1 MSGIIAVT
9 AGYNIVKPRTLC
21 LTDVQ
26 FKQKLKHQ
34 GKRDA
39 GSRGEGGEGQGE
51 GESGRQERKQ
61 NKTEQNRNKFFH
73 DNITQQ

>member
-39 GSRGEGGEGQGE
+39 GSRGEGGGGAGGGGE
-51 GESGRQERKQ
+51 WETRKEA
-61 NKTEQNRNKFFH
+61 EQNRTKQKQ
-73 DNITQQ
+73 ILP